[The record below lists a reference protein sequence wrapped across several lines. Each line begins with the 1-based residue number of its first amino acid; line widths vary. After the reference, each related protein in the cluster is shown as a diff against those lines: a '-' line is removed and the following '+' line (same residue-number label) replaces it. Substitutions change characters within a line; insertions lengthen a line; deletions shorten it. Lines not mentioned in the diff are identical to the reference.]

1 MCCQVAAPYQKLR
14 SANNLPNGLLLRV
27 QVCHES
33 HVLSDLSIILSDGKR
48 GKAVLARGRSPSGD
62 RLAWSPRAHWRYV
75 MQELLR
81 TNDVVRLEY
90 VRAVLGEEGIETFVF
105 DGHMSITEGSIGI
118 LPRRL
123 MVAQED
129 ADRARTILREVG
141 EELGSGERT
150 AW

>member
-1 MCCQVAAPYQKLR
+1 
-14 SANNLPNGLLLRV
+14 
-27 QVCHES
+27 
-33 HVLSDLSIILSDGKR
+33 
-48 GKAVLARGRSPSGD
+48 
-62 RLAWSPRAHWRYV
+62 

-105 DGHMSITEGSIGI
+105 DGYMSITEGSIGI

-129 ADRARTILREVG
+129 ADRARTILREAG
-141 EELGSGERT
+141 EEIGPDEQA

>member
-1 MCCQVAAPYQKLR
+1 M
-14 SANNLPNGLLLRV
+14 
-27 QVCHES
+27 E
-33 HVLSDLSIILSDGKR
+33 
-48 GKAVLARGRSPSGD
+48 
-62 RLAWSPRAHWRYV
+62 
-75 MQELLR
+75 ELLR

-123 MVAQED
+123 VVTQED
-129 ADRARTILREVG
+129 ADRARTILRQIG
-141 EELGSGERT
+141 EELGPDERT